1 MFIFNHSIRVRY
13 AETDQ
18 MGYVYYGNYATYYEV
33 VRAESLRSLGLTYKE
48 VEEAGVI
55 MPVLRNSSLYIRP
68 ARYDDLLEIKVFL
81 KALPQTRVTFFYE
94 FYIADALIHTGETTL
109 VFVNKETFKPCKV
122 PKAMEIALKPFF
134 DAATD

>member
-1 MFIFNHSIRVRY
+1 MFVYNHSLRVRY

-33 VRAESLRSLGLTYKE
+33 ARVEALRSLGITYKE

-68 ARYDDLLEIKVFL
+68 ARYDDLLNIKVIL
-81 KALPQTRVTFFYE
+81 KTIPEARITFHYE
-94 FYIADALIHTGETTL
+94 FYIAETLIHTGETTL
-109 VFVNKETFKPCKV
+109 AFVNKETFKPCKMPEMMAAV
-122 PKAMEIALKPFF
+122 LNPFF
-134 DAATD
+134 DEGKN

>member
-33 VRAESLRSLGLTYKE
+33 ARAEALRSLGVTYKQI
-48 VEEAGVI
+48 EEEGVI
-55 MPVLRNSSLYIRP
+55 MPVLKNNSLYIRP
-68 ARYDDLLEIKVFL
+68 ARYDDLLNIKLML
-81 KALPQTRVTFFYE
+81 KTEPGARITFHYE
-94 FYIADALIHTGETTL
+94 FYIEETLIHTGDTTL

-122 PKAMEIALKPFF
+122 PESVEKVLKPFF
-134 DAATD
+134 K